1 MCVLGG
7 GGGGGVHL
15 ATSMHYN
22 HVIALFPGL
31 ITTLEAGKK
40 ELVKQ
45 VEGHVKLIM

>member
-1 MCVLGG
+1 MCVCVLGGG

-31 ITTLEAGKK
+31 LSRNDNIGGRK
-40 ELVKQ
+40 ER
-45 VEGHVKLIM
+45 IS